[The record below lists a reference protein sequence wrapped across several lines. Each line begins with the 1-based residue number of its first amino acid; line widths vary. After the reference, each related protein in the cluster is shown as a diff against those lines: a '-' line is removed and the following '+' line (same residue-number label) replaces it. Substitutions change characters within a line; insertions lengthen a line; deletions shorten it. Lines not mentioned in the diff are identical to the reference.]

1 MLVSAIVAMDKNKV
15 IGVNNDIPWHL
26 PADFRYFKRKTMEH
40 HIVMGRKCF
49 DSIGKPLPKR
59 TNIILTRNPFFIA
72 TGCLV
77 FHSLE
82 EALTLADEN
91 GEEECFII
99 GGTEIYKLAW
109 EYLDRLYIT
118 EVDTEVTFK
127 EEDHVV
133 YFPDVN
139 EKHWAEVSSEPR
151 EADHKNE
158 FNFTF
163 KVYEKNNKIASDE

>member
-15 IGVNNDIPWHL
+15 IGVNNGIPWYL

-59 TNIILTRNPFFIA
+59 TNIILTRNPYFLA

-77 FHSLE
+77 YHSLE
-82 EALTLADEN
+82 EALTFAYDNE
-91 GEEECFII
+91 EEECFII

-109 EYLDRLYIT
+109 QYLDRLYIT
-118 EVDTEVTFK
+118 EVDTEVSYT
-127 EEDHVV
+127 EDDQVV
-133 YFPDVN
+133 FFPAL
-139 EKHWAEVSSEPR
+139 EKDQWKEVSSDPR
-151 EADHKNE
+151 VADEKNE
-158 FNFTF
+158 FNYTY
-163 KVYEKNNKIASDE
+163 KVYERIPDKSKPS